1 MYVADPG
8 TVTNIS
14 YTDWATV
21 TGPVTHTVTVLVTE
35 AVLVCVYIS
44 SIYTCHS
51 YIGPTA
57 NRQPGL
63 MYHPFTYTHHR
74 AGMGT

>member
-14 YTDWATV
+14 YTDWATL

-44 SIYTCHS
+44 SS
-51 YIGPTA
+51 VPVS
-57 NRQPGL
+57 RQL
-63 MYHPFTYTHHR
+63 L
-74 AGMGT
+74 